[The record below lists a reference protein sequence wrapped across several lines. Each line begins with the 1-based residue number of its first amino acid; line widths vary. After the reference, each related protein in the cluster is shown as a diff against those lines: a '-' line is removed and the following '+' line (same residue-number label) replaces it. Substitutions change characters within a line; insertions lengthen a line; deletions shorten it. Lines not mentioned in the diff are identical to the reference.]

1 MMESL
6 RNFLTGYRL
15 VIIIGLL
22 ALPFV
27 FLGTSSLGTVFGGSY
42 GSVNGEDISEL
53 DFSLAANMRAN
64 KLKETYGEEF
74 DFNELDPQIQTTL
87 INQELISQKVFLS
100 EVRALGLIN
109 NEEISIFKK
118 IIVNDPKYKDEF
130 GNFDESIFERS
141 VNQNGFSKNDYIELI
156 TNLNVVQK
164 YKSALSASTFQ
175 LTSETRGL
183 VSILEKKADIDFIKI
198 DFKQLKNTIKNSLE
212 DQVAY
217 YNDNKEIF
225 LSDELRSFDYFA
237 LTADDYKNKVNIPDN
252 YASEYYESY
261 LLKAN
266 ASEQKRIAH
275 VMVNKSNYESVAD
288 AQEKIDNISSNIQS
302 GSSFEKIVAEYSED
316 IVTKDNGGDLEF
328 FDEEIFPA
336 EFGNALAGLN
346 EGDITS
352 IIELDD
358 SFHIL
363 KVTEVLK
370 DKIRSFEDIEKEV
383 IEELIFS
390 ESLALLN
397 DDFSQLD
404 DLALEGQSFA
414 DLANY
419 VNAETSAMDLQSTS
433 TISDLD
439 EKVQNIIFDEFIQ
452 INTPQVIDLDGS
464 LYVVSVS
471 EIKAPELKL
480 FSEVQ
485 TEVNND
491 LININA
497 SLKKSEIEKEFSLL
511 STTEEK
517 KSFEEQNSF
526 AFFETFKDIKRYS
539 SLLPQE
545 VITEIFNA
553 STGFELSVT
562 SNNGDHYFVNI
573 KNFNPPS
580 QEEINEASAQY
591 SSFDTDRLISRMN
604 GILNDDLFDNAK
616 VNLNEQAIN

>member
-1 MMESL
+1 MMDSL

-15 VIIIGLL
+15 AIIIGLL

-42 GSVNGEDISEL
+42 GSVNGEEISEL
-53 DFSLAANMRAN
+53 DFSVAANMRAN

-74 DFNELDPQIQTTL
+74 DFNELDAQIQTTL

-100 EVRALGLIN
+100 EVRSLGLIN
-109 NEEISIFKK
+109 NEETNITKK
-118 IIVNDPKYKDEF
+118 IIVNEPAYKDEL
-130 GNFDESIFERS
+130 GNFDEAIFES
-141 VNQNGFSKNDYIELI
+141 FVGQNGFSKNEYIELS
-156 TNLNVVQK
+156 TNLNVVEK

-183 VSILEKKADIDFIKI
+183 ASILEKKADIDFIKI

-302 GSSFEKIVAEYSED
+302 DSSFEKIVAEYSED

-328 FDEEIFPA
+328 FDEEIFPP
-336 EFGNALAGLN
+336 EFSNALVGLN

-352 IIELDD
+352 IIELED

-404 DLALEGQSFA
+404 DLALEGQSFT

-439 EKVQNIIFDEFIQ
+439 EKVQNIIFDELIQ

-511 STTEEK
+511 STAEEK
-517 KSFEEQNSF
+517 RSFEEQNSF
-526 AFFETFKDIKRYS
+526 ASFETFKDIKRYS

-562 SNNGDHYFVNI
+562 SSNGDHYFVNI

-580 QEEINEASAQY
+580 QEEIDEASAQY
-591 SSFDTDRLISRMN
+591 SSFDTERLISRMN
-604 GILNDDLFDNAK
+604 GILSDDLFDNAK

>member
-1 MMESL
+1 MMDSL

-15 VIIIGLL
+15 AIIIGLL

-53 DFSLAANMRAN
+53 DFSVAANMRAN

-74 DFNELDPQIQTTL
+74 DFNELDAQIQTTL

-100 EVRALGLIN
+100 EVRSLGLIN
-109 NEEISIFKK
+109 NQETNITKK
-118 IIVNDPKYKDEF
+118 IIVNEPAYKDEL
-130 GNFDESIFERS
+130 GNFDEAIFES
-141 VNQNGFSKNDYIELI
+141 FVGQNGFSKNEYIELS
-156 TNLNVVQK
+156 TNLNVVEK

-183 VSILEKKADIDFIKI
+183 ASILEKKADIDFIKI

-302 GSSFEKIVAEYSED
+302 DSSFEKIVAEYSED

-328 FDEEIFPA
+328 FDEEIFPP
-336 EFGNALAGLN
+336 EFSNALVGLN

-352 IIELDD
+352 IIELED

-404 DLALEGQSFA
+404 DLALEGQSFT

-419 VNAETSAMDLQSTS
+419 VNAETSSMDLQSTS
-433 TISDLD
+433 TIGDLD

-511 STTEEK
+511 STAEEK
-517 KSFEEQNSF
+517 RSFEEQNSF
-526 AFFETFKDIKRYS
+526 ASFETFKDIKRYS

-562 SNNGDHYFVNI
+562 SSNGDHYFVNI
-573 KNFNPPS
+573 KSFNPPS
-580 QEEINEASAQY
+580 QEEIDEASAQY
-591 SSFDTDRLISRMN
+591 SSFDTERLISRMN
-604 GILNDDLFDNAK
+604 GILSDDLFDNAK

>member
-1 MMESL
+1 MMDSL

-15 VIIIGLL
+15 AIIIGLL

-53 DFSLAANMRAN
+53 DFSVAANMRAN

-74 DFNELDPQIQTTL
+74 DFNELDAQIQTTL

-100 EVRALGLIN
+100 EVRSLGLIN
-109 NEEISIFKK
+109 NQETNITKK
-118 IIVNDPKYKDEF
+118 IIVNEPAYKDEL
-130 GNFDESIFERS
+130 GNFDEAIFES
-141 VNQNGFSKNDYIELI
+141 FVGQNGFSKNEYIELS
-156 TNLNVVQK
+156 TNLNVVEK

-183 VSILEKKADIDFIKI
+183 ASILEKKADIDFIKI

-288 AQEKIDNISSNIQS
+288 AQEKIDNISGNIQS

-336 EFGNALAGLN
+336 EFSNALAGLN
-346 EGDITS
+346 VGDITS
-352 IIELDD
+352 IIELED

-404 DLALEGQSFA
+404 DLALEGQSIT

-419 VNAETSAMDLQSTS
+419 VNAETSSMDLQSTS

-511 STTEEK
+511 STAEEK
-517 KSFEEQNSF
+517 RSFEEQNSF
-526 AFFETFKDIKRYS
+526 ASFETFKDIKRYS

-562 SNNGDHYFVNI
+562 SSNGDHYFVNI

-580 QEEINEASAQY
+580 QEEIDEASAQY
-591 SSFDTDRLISRMN
+591 SSFDTERLISRMN
-604 GILNDDLFDNAK
+604 GILSDDLFDNAK

>member
-1 MMESL
+1 MMDSL

-15 VIIIGLL
+15 AIIIGLL

-42 GSVNGEDISEL
+42 GSVNGEEISEL
-53 DFSLAANMRAN
+53 DFSVAANMRAN

-74 DFNELDPQIQTTL
+74 DFNELDAQIQTTL

-100 EVRALGLIN
+100 EVRSLGLIN
-109 NEEISIFKK
+109 NQETNITKK
-118 IIVNDPKYKDEF
+118 IIVNEPAYKNEL
-130 GNFDESIFERS
+130 GNFDEAIFES
-141 VNQNGFSKNDYIELI
+141 FVGQNGFSKNEYIELS
-156 TNLNVVQK
+156 TNLNVVEK

-183 VSILEKKADIDFIKI
+183 ASILEKKADIDFIKI

-275 VMVNKSNYESVAD
+275 VMVDKSNYESVAN
-288 AQEKIDNISSNIQS
+288 AREKIDNISSNIQS
-302 GSSFEKIVAEYSED
+302 DSSFEKIVAEYSED

-328 FDEEIFPA
+328 FDEEIFPP
-336 EFGNALAGLN
+336 EFSNALIGLN

-352 IIELDD
+352 IIELED

-419 VNAETSAMDLQSTS
+419 VNAETSSMDLQSTS
-433 TISDLD
+433 TIGDLD

-511 STTEEK
+511 STAEEK
-517 KSFEEQNSF
+517 RSFEEQNSF
-526 AFFETFKDIKRYS
+526 ASFETFKDIKRYS

-553 STGFELSVT
+553 SSGFELSVT
-562 SNNGDHYFVNI
+562 SSNGDHYFVNI
-573 KNFNPPS
+573 KNFNPPT
-580 QEEINEASAQY
+580 QEEIDEASAQY
-591 SSFDTDRLISRMN
+591 SSFDTERLISRMN
-604 GILNDDLFDNAK
+604 GILSDDLFDNAK

>member
-1 MMESL
+1 MDSL

-15 VIIIGLL
+15 AIIIGLL

-53 DFSLAANMRAN
+53 DFSVAANMRAN

-74 DFNELDPQIQTTL
+74 DFNELDAQIQTTL

-100 EVRALGLIN
+100 EVRSLGLIN
-109 NEEISIFKK
+109 NQETNITKK
-118 IIVNDPKYKDEF
+118 IIVNEPVYKNEL
-130 GNFDESIFERS
+130 GNFDEAIFES
-141 VNQNGFSKNDYIELI
+141 FVGQNGFSKNEYIELS
-156 TNLNVVQK
+156 TNLNVVEK

-175 LTSETRGL
+175 LTSETRSL
-183 VSILEKKADIDFIKI
+183 ASILEKKADIDFIKI

-336 EFGNALAGLN
+336 EFSNALAGLN
-346 EGDITS
+346 VGDITS
-352 IIELDD
+352 IIELED

-404 DLALEGQSFA
+404 DLALEGQSIT

-419 VNAETSAMDLQSTS
+419 VNAETSSMDLQSTS

-497 SLKKSEIEKEFSLL
+497 SLKKSEIEKEFGLL

-526 AFFETFKDIKRYS
+526 ASFETFKDIKRYS

-553 STGFELSVT
+553 SSGFELSVT
-562 SNNGDHYFVNI
+562 SSNGDHYFVNI

-580 QEEINEASAQY
+580 QEEIDEASAQY
-591 SSFDTDRLISRMN
+591 SSFDTERLISRMN
-604 GILNDDLFDNAK
+604 GILSDDLFDNAK

>member
-1 MMESL
+1 MMDSL

-53 DFSLAANMRAN
+53 DFSVAANMRAN

-74 DFNELDPQIQTTL
+74 DFNELDAQIQTTL

-100 EVRALGLIN
+100 EVRSLGLIN
-109 NEEISIFKK
+109 NKETNITKK
-118 IIVNDPKYKDEF
+118 IIVNEPAYKDEL
-130 GNFDESIFERS
+130 GNFDEAIFES
-141 VNQNGFSKNDYIELI
+141 FVGQNGFSKNEYIELS
-156 TNLNVVQK
+156 TNLNVVEK

-183 VSILEKKADIDFIKI
+183 ASILEKKADIDFIKI

-288 AQEKIDNISSNIQS
+288 AQEKIDNISGNIQS

-336 EFGNALAGLN
+336 EFSNALAGLN
-346 EGDITS
+346 VGDITS
-352 IIELDD
+352 IIELED

-404 DLALEGQSFA
+404 DLALEGQSFT

-419 VNAETSAMDLQSTS
+419 VNAETSSMDLQSTS

-511 STTEEK
+511 STAEEK
-517 KSFEEQNSF
+517 RSFEEQNSF
-526 AFFETFKDIKRYS
+526 ASFETFKDIKRYS

-562 SNNGDHYFVNI
+562 SGNGDHYFVNI
-573 KNFNPPS
+573 NNFNPPS
-580 QEEINEASAQY
+580 QEEIDEASAQY
-591 SSFDTDRLISRMN
+591 SSFDTERLISRMN
-604 GILNDDLFDNAK
+604 GILSDDLFDNAK

>member
-1 MMESL
+1 MMDSL

-53 DFSLAANMRAN
+53 DFSVAANMRAN

-74 DFNELDPQIQTTL
+74 DFNELDAQIQTTL

-100 EVRALGLIN
+100 EVRSLGLIN
-109 NEEISIFKK
+109 NKETNITKK
-118 IIVNDPKYKDEF
+118 IIVNEPAYKDEL
-130 GNFDESIFERS
+130 GNFDEAIFES
-141 VNQNGFSKNDYIELI
+141 FVGQNGFSKNEYIELS
-156 TNLNVVQK
+156 TNLNVVEK

-183 VSILEKKADIDFIKI
+183 ASILEKKADIDFIKI

-336 EFGNALAGLN
+336 EFSNALAGLN
-346 EGDITS
+346 VGDITS
-352 IIELDD
+352 IIELED

-404 DLALEGQSFA
+404 DLALEGQSFT

-419 VNAETSAMDLQSTS
+419 VNAETSSMDLQSTS

-464 LYVVSVS
+464 LYIVSVS

-485 TEVNND
+485 AEVNND

-511 STTEEK
+511 STAEEK
-517 KSFEEQNSF
+517 RSFEEQNSF
-526 AFFETFKDIKRYS
+526 ASFETFKDIKRYS

-562 SNNGDHYFVNI
+562 SSNGDHYFVNI

-580 QEEINEASAQY
+580 QEEIDEASAQY
-591 SSFDTDRLISRMN
+591 SSFDTERLISRMN
-604 GILNDDLFDNAK
+604 GILSDDLFDNAK

>member
-1 MMESL
+1 
-6 RNFLTGYRL
+6 
-15 VIIIGLL
+15 
-22 ALPFV
+22 
-27 FLGTSSLGTVFGGSY
+27 
-42 GSVNGEDISEL
+42 
-53 DFSLAANMRAN
+53 
-64 KLKETYGEEF
+64 
-74 DFNELDPQIQTTL
+74 
-87 INQELISQKVFLS
+87 
-100 EVRALGLIN
+100 
-109 NEEISIFKK
+109 
-118 IIVNDPKYKDEF
+118 
-130 GNFDESIFERS
+130 
-141 VNQNGFSKNDYIELI
+141 
-156 TNLNVVQK
+156 VVQK

-352 IIELDD
+352 IIELED

-404 DLALEGQSFA
+404 DLALEGQSFT

-439 EKVQNIIFDEFIQ
+439 EKVQNIIFDELIQ

>member
-1 MMESL
+1 MMDSL

-15 VIIIGLL
+15 AIIIGLL

-42 GSVNGEDISEL
+42 GSVNGEEISEL
-53 DFSLAANMRAN
+53 DFSVAANMRAN

-74 DFNELDPQIQTTL
+74 DFNELDAQIQTTL

-100 EVRALGLIN
+100 EVRSLGLIN
-109 NEEISIFKK
+109 NEETNITKK
-118 IIVNDPKYKDEF
+118 IIVNEPAYKDEL
-130 GNFDESIFERS
+130 GNFDEAIFES
-141 VNQNGFSKNDYIELI
+141 FVGQNGFSKNEYIELS
-156 TNLNVVQK
+156 TNLNVVEK

-183 VSILEKKADIDFIKI
+183 ASILEKKADIDFIKI

-302 GSSFEKIVAEYSED
+302 DSSFEKIVAEYSED

-328 FDEEIFPA
+328 FDEEIFPP
-336 EFGNALAGLN
+336 EFSNALVGLN

-419 VNAETSAMDLQSTS
+419 VNAETSSMDLQSTS
-433 TISDLD
+433 TIGDLD

-511 STTEEK
+511 STAEEK
-517 KSFEEQNSF
+517 RSFEEQNSF
-526 AFFETFKDIKRYS
+526 ASFETFKDIKRYS

-562 SNNGDHYFVNI
+562 SSNGDHYFVNI

-580 QEEINEASAQY
+580 QEEIDEASAQY
-591 SSFDTDRLISRMN
+591 SSFDTERLISRMN
-604 GILNDDLFDNAK
+604 GILSDDLFDNAK

>member
-1 MMESL
+1 MMDSL

-15 VIIIGLL
+15 AIIIGLL

-42 GSVNGEDISEL
+42 GSVNGEEISEL
-53 DFSLAANMRAN
+53 DFSVAANMRAN

-74 DFNELDPQIQTTL
+74 DFNELDAQIQTTL

-100 EVRALGLIN
+100 EVRSLGLIN
-109 NEEISIFKK
+109 NEETNITKK
-118 IIVNDPKYKDEF
+118 IIVNEPAYKDEL
-130 GNFDESIFERS
+130 GNFDEAIFES
-141 VNQNGFSKNDYIELI
+141 FVGQNGFSKNEYIELS
-156 TNLNVVQK
+156 TNLNVVEK

-183 VSILEKKADIDFIKI
+183 ASILEKKADIDFIKI

-328 FDEEIFPA
+328 FDEEIFPP
-336 EFGNALAGLN
+336 EFSNALVGLN

-352 IIELDD
+352 IIELED

-419 VNAETSAMDLQSTS
+419 VNAETSSMDLQSTS
-433 TISDLD
+433 TIGDLD

-511 STTEEK
+511 STAEEK
-517 KSFEEQNSF
+517 RSFEEQNSF
-526 AFFETFKDIKRYS
+526 ASFETFKDIKRYS

-562 SNNGDHYFVNI
+562 SSNGDHYFVNI

-580 QEEINEASAQY
+580 QEEIDEASAQY
-591 SSFDTDRLISRMN
+591 SSFDTERLISRMN
-604 GILNDDLFDNAK
+604 GILSDDLFDNAK

>member
-1 MMESL
+1 MMDSL

-15 VIIIGLL
+15 AIIIGLL

-53 DFSLAANMRAN
+53 DFSVAANMRAN

-74 DFNELDPQIQTTL
+74 DFNELDAQIQTTL

-100 EVRALGLIN
+100 EVRSLGLIN
-109 NEEISIFKK
+109 NKETNITKK
-118 IIVNDPKYKDEF
+118 IIVNEPAYKDEL
-130 GNFDESIFERS
+130 GNFDEAIFES
-141 VNQNGFSKNDYIELI
+141 FVGQNGFSKNEYIELS
-156 TNLNVVQK
+156 TNLNVVEK

-183 VSILEKKADIDFIKI
+183 ASILEKKADIDFIKI

-288 AQEKIDNISSNIQS
+288 AQEKIDNISINIQS

-336 EFGNALAGLN
+336 EFSNALAGLN
-346 EGDITS
+346 VGDITS
-352 IIELDD
+352 IIELED

-404 DLALEGQSFA
+404 DLALEGQSIT

-419 VNAETSAMDLQSTS
+419 VNAETSSMDLQSTS

-511 STTEEK
+511 STAEEK
-517 KSFEEQNSF
+517 RSFEEQNSF
-526 AFFETFKDIKRYS
+526 ASFETFKDIKRYS

-553 STGFELSVT
+553 SSGFELSVT
-562 SNNGDHYFVNI
+562 SSNGDHYFVNI

-580 QEEINEASAQY
+580 QEEIDEASAQY
-591 SSFDTDRLISRMN
+591 SSFDTERLISRMN
-604 GILNDDLFDNAK
+604 GILSDDLFDNAK

>member
-1 MMESL
+1 MDSL

-15 VIIIGLL
+15 AIIIGLL

-42 GSVNGEDISEL
+42 GSVNGEEISEL
-53 DFSLAANMRAN
+53 DFSVAANMRAN

-74 DFNELDPQIQTTL
+74 DFNELDAQIQTTL

-100 EVRALGLIN
+100 EVRSLGLIN
-109 NEEISIFKK
+109 NEETNITKK
-118 IIVNDPKYKDEF
+118 IIVNEPAYKDEL
-130 GNFDESIFERS
+130 GNFDEAIFES
-141 VNQNGFSKNDYIELI
+141 FVGQNGFSKNEYIELS
-156 TNLNVVQK
+156 TNLNVVEK

-183 VSILEKKADIDFIKI
+183 ASILEKKADIDFIKI

-275 VMVNKSNYESVAD
+275 VMVDKSNYESVAD

-302 GSSFEKIVAEYSED
+302 DSSFEKIVAEYSED

-328 FDEEIFPA
+328 FDEEIFPP
-336 EFGNALAGLN
+336 EFSNALVGLN

-352 IIELDD
+352 IIELED

-419 VNAETSAMDLQSTS
+419 VNAETSSMDLQSTS
-433 TISDLD
+433 TIGDLD

-511 STTEEK
+511 STAEEK
-517 KSFEEQNSF
+517 RSFEEQNSF
-526 AFFETFKDIKRYS
+526 ASFETFKDIKRYS

-553 STGFELSVT
+553 SSGFELSVT
-562 SNNGDHYFVNI
+562 SSNGDHYFVNI

-580 QEEINEASAQY
+580 QEEIDEASAQY
-591 SSFDTDRLISRMN
+591 SSFDTERLISRMN
-604 GILNDDLFDNAK
+604 GILSDDLFDNAK

>member
-1 MMESL
+1 MDSL

-15 VIIIGLL
+15 AIIIGLL

-42 GSVNGEDISEL
+42 GSVNGEEISEL
-53 DFSLAANMRAN
+53 DFSVAANMRAN

-74 DFNELDPQIQTTL
+74 DFNELDAQIQTTL

-100 EVRALGLIN
+100 EVRSLGLIN
-109 NEEISIFKK
+109 NEETNITKK
-118 IIVNDPKYKDEF
+118 IIVNEPAYKDEL
-130 GNFDESIFERS
+130 GNFDEAIFES
-141 VNQNGFSKNDYIELI
+141 FVGQNGFSKNEYIELS
-156 TNLNVVQK
+156 TNLNVVEK

-183 VSILEKKADIDFIKI
+183 ASILEKKADIDFIKI

-275 VMVNKSNYESVAD
+275 VMVDKSNYESVAD

-302 GSSFEKIVAEYSED
+302 DSSFEKIVAEYSED

-328 FDEEIFPA
+328 FDEEIFPP
-336 EFGNALAGLN
+336 EFSNALVGLN

-352 IIELDD
+352 IIELED

-419 VNAETSAMDLQSTS
+419 VNAETSSMDLQSTS
-433 TISDLD
+433 TIGDLD

-511 STTEEK
+511 STAEEK
-517 KSFEEQNSF
+517 RSFEEQNSF
-526 AFFETFKDIKRYS
+526 ASFETFKDIKRYS

-562 SNNGDHYFVNI
+562 SSNGDHYFVNI

-580 QEEINEASAQY
+580 QEEIDEASAQY
-591 SSFDTDRLISRMN
+591 SSFDTERLISRMN
-604 GILNDDLFDNAK
+604 GILSDDLFDNAK

>member
-1 MMESL
+1 MMDSL

-15 VIIIGLL
+15 AIIIGLL

-53 DFSLAANMRAN
+53 DFSVAANMRAN

-74 DFNELDPQIQTTL
+74 DFNELDAQIQTTL

-100 EVRALGLIN
+100 EVRSLGLIN
-109 NEEISIFKK
+109 NKETNITKK
-118 IIVNDPKYKDEF
+118 IIVNEPAYKDEL
-130 GNFDESIFERS
+130 GNFDEAIFES
-141 VNQNGFSKNDYIELI
+141 FVGQNGFSKNEYIELS
-156 TNLNVVQK
+156 TNLNVVEK

-183 VSILEKKADIDFIKI
+183 ASILEKKADIDFIKI

-288 AQEKIDNISSNIQS
+288 AQEKIDNISGNIQS

-328 FDEEIFPA
+328 FDEEIFPT
-336 EFGNALAGLN
+336 EFSNALVGLN

-352 IIELDD
+352 IIELED

-404 DLALEGQSFA
+404 DLALEGQSIT

-419 VNAETSAMDLQSTS
+419 VNAETSSMDLQSTS

-464 LYVVSVS
+464 LYIVSVS

-485 TEVNND
+485 AEVNND

-511 STTEEK
+511 STAEEK
-517 KSFEEQNSF
+517 RSFEEQNSF
-526 AFFETFKDIKRYS
+526 ASFETFKDIKRYS

-562 SNNGDHYFVNI
+562 SSNGDHYFVNI

-580 QEEINEASAQY
+580 QEEIDEASAQY
-591 SSFDTDRLISRMN
+591 SSFDTERLISRMN
-604 GILNDDLFDNAK
+604 GILSDDLFDNAK